1 MKLEH
6 ARELW
11 QIRFLRILQL
21 EQESFDFYKN
31 LLTEKGPLL
40 EKAGIQSILEKIL
53 QDEGRHIRIAKELIR
68 LVNKKS
74 EEGDSN
80 GKR

>member
-21 EQESFDFYKN
+21 EQESFDFYKK

-40 EKAGIQSILEKIL
+40 EKAGIQSVLKKIL
-53 QDEGRHIRIAKELIR
+53 QDEGRHIRIAKDLVR
-68 LVNKKS
+68 LVGGGG
-74 EEGDSN
+74 E
-80 GKR
+80 